1 MAQRAL
7 ERVGYT
13 VVTAADG
20 LEALEVFHGHASE
33 IDLIITDVVM
43 PRLGGVALHRTLREE
58 GHTVRFLFTSGY
70 APDEMPKVGLEGEP
84 ELLQKPWALTDLTN
98 RVRQVLDSG
107 RKD

>member
-7 ERVGYT
+7 ERVGYK
-13 VVTAADG
+13 VVSAADG
-20 LEALEVFHGHASE
+20 LEALEIFRSHASE

-58 GHTVRFLFTSGY
+58 GHSVCFLFTSGY
-70 APDEMPKVGLEGEP
+70 APDEMPKGGLEGEP

-98 RVRQVLDSG
+98 RVRQVLDRA